1 MKKFFLCFIEIILLI
16 SLIYVISIDN
26 IPNNIIL
33 FEDEE
38 ISIPTIFGLDIQ
50 DLETKQAATSI
61 GDTISKDKNPI
72 QLQLSLFDKI
82 PVKKLN
88 VNVIP
93 DTSVVVL
100 GNTIGLKLYT
110 NGVMVVGMSE
120 VTGEQN
126 QKEKPYKESGIEEG
140 DIIISVNQKEVTCTA
155 DLINNINECN
165 GEAVEIKYVRDGE
178 TYTSS
183 IKPTKTDNN
192 YYKIGLWVR
201 DSAAGVGTIS
211 FYEPETGMFAAL
223 GHGLTDVDTGEL
235 ITIAKGNL
243 VTTNVV
249 SVVRGEKGKPGE
261 MKGTIMNQTDIGDIS
276 RNTKFGIFGKLN
288 NLSSLNINKE
298 DVLEVATRDEI
309 KEGAAKIVCALD
321 SNKREE
327 YDIEIQKIFKNNNS
341 DNKSMIIKVTDEEL
355 LEKTGGIIQGMSGSP
370 IVQNNKVI
378 GAVTHVFVSDPTMG
392 YAIFAD
398 LMIKQMREAE

>member
-398 LMIKQMREAE
+398 LMIKQMREVE